1 MKAIRLYGKEKIQ
14 LDEVTKP
21 QISEN
26 EVLLKVKAASL
37 CGTDVRMYKNGH
49 AGVDENHPLTLGHE
63 IAGIIT
69 EVGSK
74 ITSYKVGQRV
84 AVAPNIGCG
93 NCDQCVSGNTH
104 LCANYQ
110 AFGINLAG
118 GFAEYLKIP
127 TSTVQQGNITPLADE
142 TTFEQA
148 ALIEPFSCVFNG
160 QNIASVYSGDTVL
173 IIGGGPIGIMHAMLA
188 FSKGAS
194 QVILTDHHK
203 SRMEAA
209 KEILPELT
217 VVTGENLANKIVE
230 KTNNHG
236 VDLCIVA
243 APSPQA
249 QTESL
254 QYMAING
261 RLLFFGGLPK
271 GSENVP
277 LNTNILHYKQL
288 RIFGCTRASLSSYR
302 TSEKLIAS
310 GQVPIERL
318 ITNKYPLEEFEQ
330 ALKNAENSI
339 GLKNVI
345 VFE

>member
-1 MKAIRLYGKEKIQ
+1 MKAVRLYGKEKIQ
-14 LDEVTKP
+14 LDEVKKP
-21 QISEN
+21 QINEN

-37 CGTDVRMYKNGH
+37 CGTDVRMYKNGYE
-49 AGVDENHPLTLGHE
+49 GVDERHPLTLGHE

-74 ITSYKVGQRV
+74 VTSYKVGQRV

-110 AFGINLAG
+110 AFGIHLAG

-127 TSTVQQGNITPLADE
+127 TFAIQQGNITPLADE

-160 QNIASVYSGDTVL
+160 QNIANVYPGDTVL

-209 KEILPELT
+209 EKILPELT
-217 VVTGENLANKIVE
+217 VVTGENLADKIVE
-230 KTNNHG
+230 KTNNRG

-243 APSPQA
+243 APSSQA
-249 QTESL
+249 QAESL

-310 GQVPIERL
+310 GQVPIEHL
-318 ITNKYPLEEFEQ
+318 ITNKYLLKNFDQ
-330 ALKNAENSI
+330 AFKNAENSI

>member
-1 MKAIRLYGKEKIQ
+1 MKAAQLYGKEKVRVS
-14 LDEVTKP
+14 EVDKP
-21 QISEN
+21 EINEN

-49 AGVDENHPLTLGHE
+49 EGVDEKHPLTLGHE
-63 IAGIIT
+63 LAGVIA
-69 EVGSK
+69 EVGTK

-84 AVAPNIGCG
+84 SVAPNIGCG
-93 NCDQCVSGNTH
+93 VCDQCVSGNTH

-110 AFGINLAG
+110 AFGINLSG

-127 TSTVQQGNITPLADE
+127 EKAVQQGNITPLADE
-142 TTFEQA
+142 TSFEQA

-160 QNIASVYSGDTVL
+160 QNIAKVYPGDTVL
-173 IIGGGPIGIMHAMLA
+173 IIGGGPIGIMHVMLA
-188 FSKGAS
+188 FSQGAGK
-194 QVILTDHHK
+194 VILTDHHED
-203 SRMEAA
+203 RMAA
-209 KEILPELT
+209 VKRILPQLITLT
-217 VVTGENLANKIVE
+217 SENLADKITAE
-230 KTNNHG
+230 TKGQG
-236 VDLCIVA
+236 VNLCIVA
-243 APSPQA
+243 APSPEA

-254 QYMAING
+254 QYMATNG

-271 GSENVP
+271 GRENVS
-277 LNTNILHYKQL
+277 LNTNLLHYKQL

-310 GQVPIERL
+310 GQVPIEQL
-318 ITNKYPLEEFEQ
+318 ITKRYLLNDFKQ
-330 ALKNAENSI
+330 ALENAEKSV